1 MFELNSMVSLLLYFF
16 LFVYFPTLFLVYYF
30 REVVARPTVH
40 CSASPW
46 NAHAIASLP
55 ILSKA
60 YYPTIWCFN
69 RHLMLILILLR
80 DYYSKP
86 YVYDSIDELKMPD
99 GGITGIAW
107 SGTKGLS
114 GKTETPIAVIFHTIS
129 GDEQDVKKTVTN
141 LRNRL
146 GWIVVVCIRR
156 GHGILSLGTPVINT
170 MGSTKDLKIQLEYIQ
185 KKFPN
190 SPLYGF
196 GLSAGSGLL
205 ARYLGETGRK
215 SVFQA
220 AVAISPA
227 YDIEKAFHRIHPVYN
242 RLMGIRLIK
251 YFLDKHYESLSQI
264 PGYQNLAQSKS
275 IVEFQDRLH
284 LIAGYETSEEYYK
297 ESNPIHVIKNI
308 KTALLVL
315 NSEDDPIC
323 VNLNVLENMH
333 WLESLPK
340 TILVKTK
347 RGSHIVFYEGLFAKS
362 WSDRLVC
369 DYFKHIHE
377 SRTL

>member
-1 MFELNSMVSLLLYFF
+1 MVTFLFYFF
-16 LFVYFPTLFLVYYF
+16 LFVYFPLLFLVYYF
-30 REVVARPTVH
+30 REVAAKPTVH

-46 NAHAIASLP
+46 NARAIASLP
-55 ILSKA
+55 ILKEF
-60 YYPTIWCFN
+60 YYPTFWCFN

-86 YVYDSIDELKMPD
+86 YQYDHIDEIKMPD

-107 SGTKGLS
+107 TGTTGLS
-114 GKTETPIAVIFHTIS
+114 EKTKTPIAIIFHTIS

-141 LRNRL
+141 LRKRL

-156 GHGILSLGTPVINT
+156 GHGNLPLGTPVINT
-170 MGSTKDLKIQLEYIQ
+170 MGSTKDLKIQLDFIQ

-190 SPLYGF
+190 SALYGF

-242 RLMGIRLIK
+242 RLMGQRLIN
-251 YFLDKHYESLSQI
+251 YFLDKHYESLSEI
-264 PGYQNLAQSKS
+264 PGYLKLSQSKS

-284 LIAGYETSEEYYK
+284 LIAGYDTKEAYYRD
-297 ESNPIHVIKNI
+297 SNPIHVIKNI
-308 KTALLVL
+308 KTSLLVL

-323 VNLNVLENMH
+323 VNLNVIENMH

-347 RGSHIVFYEGLFAKS
+347 RGSHIVFYEGLFAES

-369 DYFKHIHE
+369 DYFQHMHSE
-377 SRTL
+377 LTAV